1 MRCAFEF
8 LLRVCQGEIQAE
20 NPMCVKPIIH
30 SSNYKYKLTVSL
42 LKVLHV
48 SMYLR
53 DCKHIEWEE
62 MAHAAFRPSKSQAFF
77 MLSLESTFTGATQ
90 ENPV

>member
-20 NPMCVKPIIH
+20 NPMYVKPIIPQTT
-30 SSNYKYKLTVSL
+30 STNSL
-42 LKVLHV
+42 SLQSVHG
-48 SMYLR
+48 SMYLHN
-53 DCKHIEWEE
+53 CKHIEWEE

-77 MLSLESTFTGATQ
+77 MLCLASSFKGATQ